1 MARRLKVMAAASAGG
16 HLMQLLKMKEA
27 WDGCEC
33 VYVST
38 LDVVRKKLCKMSG
51 RVYITGEC
59 NREHP
64 LRMMGV
70 LFKTFWIVLK
80 ERPDVV
86 ISTGA
91 APGLL
96 ICFWAKIFASKIV
109 WVDSIANSERFSM
122 SGRIVRKFAHVFITQ
137 WKELAD
143 ESKGVVYKGELI

>member
-1 MARRLKVMAAASAGG
+1 MGRRLKVMAAGSAGG

-27 WDGCEC
+27 WDGYEC

-38 LDVVRKKLCKMSG
+38 LDVVREKLCKMCG

-64 LRMMGV
+64 FRLMGV
-70 LFKTFWIVLK
+70 FFRTFWIVLK

-86 ISTGA
+86 VSTGA

-96 ICFWAKIFASKIV
+96 ICFWGKLFGGKVV

-122 SGRIVRKFAHVFITQ
+122 SGRIVRKFADVFVTQ

-143 ESKGVVYKGELI
+143 ERQGVVYKGELI